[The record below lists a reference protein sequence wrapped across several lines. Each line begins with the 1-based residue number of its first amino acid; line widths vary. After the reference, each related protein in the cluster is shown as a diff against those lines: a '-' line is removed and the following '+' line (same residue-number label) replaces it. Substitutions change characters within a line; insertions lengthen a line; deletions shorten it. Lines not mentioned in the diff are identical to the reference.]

1 MNIYSNKNKELLF
14 TRGQLVTGFFA
25 RAKGLLFRDSIELDE
40 AMIFEKCKSVHT
52 IGMRFSID
60 LVFLDK
66 NKTVLKVVEHL
77 KPYRIA
83 GCSRAKYVLEAKSGS
98 CLNRGILV
106 DDKLQF

>member
-1 MNIYSNKNKELLF
+1 LF
-14 TRGQLVTGFFA
+14 TNGQVVTGFFA
-25 RAKGLLFRDSIELDE
+25 RAKGLLFRKSISLDE

-66 NKTVLKVVEHL
+66 NKIVIKTVEYL
-77 KPYRIA
+77 KPNRIA
-83 GCSRAKYVLEAKSGS
+83 SCSRANYVLEAKSGS

-106 DDKLQF
+106 NDKLQF